1 MTGLFGG
8 GRVSKDDPRVEA
20 YGAVDELN
28 SALGAATGFM
38 SDDRLKGELAT
49 IQNDLFNL
57 GSELASEA
65 SGEKAAEFARLF
77 KDADQRIASLER
89 LTDELDAEVEPLK
102 TFILPGGSHAGALL
116 HLCRT
121 ICRRAERRVVTLAR
135 SEAVNPEIPRYLN
148 RLSDLLF
155 AMARA
160 VNAAD
165 GRPETPWQK

>member
-1 MTGLFGG
+1 
-8 GRVSKDDPRVEA
+8 VEA

-28 SALGAATGFM
+28 SALGVAVAFM
-38 SDDRLKGELAT
+38 SDDRFKGDLAE

-65 SGEKAAEFARLF
+65 SGEKAADFARLF
-77 KDADQRIASLER
+77 KDADERIAALER

-102 TFILPGGSHAGALL
+102 TFILPGGSHGGALL

-121 ICRRAERRVVTLAR
+121 VCRRAERRVVTLAR
-135 SEAVNPEIPRYLN
+135 SETVNPEIPRYLN